1 MAFTRS
7 SGILLHPT
15 SLPGR
20 FGIGDLGTEIYT
32 WIDFLEATG
41 TGLWQVLPLGPTGYA
56 DSPYQC
62 FSAMAGNPYL
72 ISPELLIQDGLLE
85 EDDLKDLPEFPSS
98 RVEYGEVIPWKVEI
112 LQKAYRQHKK
122 TGRLAA
128 EFSAF
133 REENITWLENF
144 ALFMAIKQAHGLRP
158 WTEWPAALRDRQ
170 PQALTAFQDTNRGG
184 IIEQHAFDQFL
195 FSRQWSSVKAYANQ
209 RNIQIIGDIPIYV
222 AHDSSDVWSNPGM
235 FQLDDQGQPTVVAG
249 VPPDYFSVTG
259 QLWGN
264 PIYQWGKLAK
274 SDFPWWKMR
283 LEMVLKQVDIIRLD
297 HFRGFA
303 GYWEVPAKETT
314 AVNGRWVPGP
324 GAPIF
329 SALKKHLGDLP
340 LIAEDLGHITP
351 DVDALRDQFNLPGMR
366 IFQFGLEGGNDDPF
380 VPHNYNENCVA
391 YTGTHDNDTSAGW
404 YHQASPE
411 HQGFARYYLNLKE
424 HPTNLEFT
432 RAMIRRLW
440 QSPAVFTIAPL
451 QDFFGLGTEARM
463 NYPGTTSGNWQW
475 RMQDGLL
482 SAELQT
488 WLTNINLKSKRSKQS

>member
-1 MAFTRS
+1 MVFTRS

-20 FGIGDLGTEIYT
+20 FGIGDLGPAIYR
-32 WIDFLEATG
+32 WIDFLDSTG

-72 ISPELLIQDGLLE
+72 ISPDLLVKDGLLVA
-85 EDDLKDLPEFPSS
+85 DDLQNLPDFPIAQ
-98 RVEYGEVIPWKVEI
+98 VDYGNVIPWKVDI
-112 LQKAYRQHKK
+112 LQKAYRLHKK

-133 REENITWLENF
+133 QEENQTWLENF

-158 WTEWPAALRDRQ
+158 WTEWPAPLRDRQ
-170 PQALTAFQDTNRGG
+170 PQAIVAFRDANRGG

-195 FSRQWSSVKAYANQ
+195 FSRQWSSVKEYANQ
-209 RNIQIIGDIPIYV
+209 KNIQIIGDIPIYV
-222 AHDSSDVWSNPGM
+222 AHDSSDVWSNPEL
-235 FQLDDQGQPTVVAG
+235 FQLDDQGQPLVVAG

-264 PIYQWGKLAK
+264 PIYRWDKLAR
-274 SDFPWWKMR
+274 SDFAWWKMR

-324 GAPIF
+324 GAAIF
-329 SALKKHLGDLP
+329 TALKNHLGELP

-351 DVDALRDQFNLPGMR
+351 DVNALRDQFNLPGMR
-366 IFQFGLEGGNDDPF
+366 IFQFGLEGGNEDPF
-380 VPHNYNENCVA
+380 VPHNYEENCVA

-404 YHQASPE
+404 YNHATPE
-411 HQGFARYYLNLKE
+411 HQSFARYYLSLGEN
-424 HPTNLEFT
+424 PTTLQLT
-432 RAMIRRLW
+432 RAMIGRLW
-440 QSPAVFTIAPL
+440 RSLAVFTIAPL
-451 QDFFGLGTEARM
+451 QDFLGLGTEARM

-475 RMQDGLL
+475 RLQEGML
-482 SAELQT
+482 SAELQE
-488 WLTNINLKSKRSKQS
+488 WLSDVNLKSERFNQS

>member
-1 MAFTRS
+1 MVFKRS

-20 FGIGDLGTEIYT
+20 FGIGDLGPAIYR
-32 WIDFLEATG
+32 WIDFLAATG
-41 TGLWQVLPLGPTGYA
+41 SGLWQVLPLGPTGYA

-72 ISPELLIQDGLLE
+72 ISPELLVKDGLLV
-85 EDDLKDLPEFPSS
+85 EDDLQNLPDFPLSQ
-98 RVEYGEVIPWKVEI
+98 VDYGNVIPWKVDI
-112 LQKAYRQHKK
+112 LQKAYRRHKE

-133 REENITWLENF
+133 REENDAWLENF

-170 PQALTAFQDTNRGG
+170 PHAITAFRDTNRDG

-209 RNIQIIGDIPIYV
+209 KNIQIIGDIPIYV
-222 AHDSSDVWSNPGM
+222 AHDSSDVWSNPEL
-235 FQLDDQGQPTVVAG
+235 FQLDEQGKPIVVAG
-249 VPPDYFSVTG
+249 VPPDYFSKTG

-264 PIYQWGKLAK
+264 PIYRWDKIAK
-274 SDFPWWKMR
+274 SDFAWWKMR

-329 SALKKHLGDLP
+329 TALKNHLGELP

-351 DVDALRDQFNLPGMR
+351 NVNVLRDQFNLPGMR
-366 IFQFGLEGGNDDPF
+366 IFQFGLEGGNEDPF
-380 VPHNYNENCVA
+380 VPHNYEENCVA

-404 YHQASPE
+404 YTVANPDHQN
-411 HQGFARYYLNLKE
+411 FARYYLNLGE
-424 HPTNLEFT
+424 QPTNLQFT

-440 QSPAVFTIAPL
+440 QSLAVFTIAPL
-451 QDFFGLGTEARM
+451 QDFLGLGTQARM

-475 RMQDGLL
+475 RMQEDML
-482 SAELQT
+482 STELQE
-488 WLTNINLKSKRSKQS
+488 WLADVNRKSERSNQS

>member
-1 MAFTRS
+1 M
-7 SGILLHPT
+7 
-15 SLPGR
+15 PGR
-20 FGIGDLGTEIYT
+20 FGIGDLGTAIYR

-72 ISPELLIQDGLLE
+72 ISPEMLVEDGLLGS
-85 EDDLKDLPEFPSS
+85 EDLQKVPDFPTSQ
-98 RVEYGEVIPWKVEI
+98 VDYGNVIPWKVDI

-122 TGRLAA
+122 TGRLSA

-133 REENITWLENF
+133 REENHIWLENF
-144 ALFMAIKQAHGLRP
+144 ALFMAIKQAHELRP
-158 WTEWPAALRDRQ
+158 WTEWPAPLRDRQ
-170 PQALTAFQDTNRGG
+170 PQAIVAFRDTNRGG
-184 IIEQHAFDQFL
+184 LIEQHAFDQFL

-209 RNIQIIGDIPIYV
+209 KNIQIIGDIPIYV
-222 AHDSSDVWSNPGM
+222 AHDSSDVWSNPEL
-235 FQLDDQGQPTVVAG
+235 FQLDDQGQPIVVAG

-264 PIYQWGKLAK
+264 PIYRWDKLAK
-274 SDFPWWKMR
+274 NDFAWWKMR

-329 SALKKHLGDLP
+329 TSLKNHLGELP

-351 DVDALRDQFNLPGMR
+351 DVNALRDQFDLPGMR
-366 IFQFGLEGGNDDPF
+366 IFQFGLEGGNEDPF
-380 VPHNYNENCVA
+380 VPHNYGENCVA

-404 YHQASPE
+404 YHQANPE
-411 HQGFARYYLNLKE
+411 HQNFARDYLGLGE
-424 HPTNLEFT
+424 HPTDLDFT

-440 QSPAVFTIAPL
+440 QSSAVFTIAPL
-451 QDFFGLGTEARM
+451 QDFLGLGTEARM

-475 RMQDGLL
+475 RMQDGML
-482 SAELQT
+482 STELKEWLAEVNRKNQ
-488 WLTNINLKSKRSKQS
+488 RSNKP